1 MKVGSEVTHYRP
13 PTSNSAH
20 LVVSTCTRPYLVW
33 VNLLNEDVLRF
44 EVSVVDS
51 LAVQEANPLVCGEKS
66 TTLAS
71 LVEARY
77 TSEMSVH
84 TFQNSQLLRC
94 GPPPLWRCGSS
105 GQSQT
110 KNVDGPSQ
118 TPSCRTLL
126 FKAHQL
132 SMIT

>member
-1 MKVGSEVTHYRP
+1 MTHLNKVGSEVTYYRP

-44 EVSVVDS
+44 EVPVDDS

-71 LVEARY
+71 LVEAQY

-84 TFQNSQLLRC
+84 AFQNSQLLHC
-94 GPPPLWRCGSS
+94 GAVVALVRARRRMSMVHHKRHLAA
-105 GQSQT
+105 QSYL
-110 KNVDGPSQ
+110 KRIS
-118 TPSCRTLL
+118 
-126 FKAHQL
+126 
-132 SMIT
+132 